1 MGIVKKRGHFINTL
15 KESLIM
21 ALQSIRQNKLR
32 SSLTLLGIAIGVFSV
47 IGVMTAITTLEAS
60 IQSGLNVFG
69 ANTFSFQ
76 KYPAIHLGGHGS
88 WEKFSKRKS
97 ITYDQYDALRERVKT
112 AAFVSAGDDAWGK
125 SIKYGDNQAKRNV
138 SLFAGDE
145 WTTRTYNTT
154 IDEGRN
160 ITHGDVHY
168 GRRVVILGGDAMD
181 QLFPFEYALGKTITI
196 DGIDFKVIGSAE
208 RKGQSFGESQDN
220 YVIIP
225 ISTYLHQFA
234 HQRTSLSITVEA
246 PSPELYDK
254 TLDEAIG
261 IMRTIRK
268 VPPGEENDFE
278 VVSNSQL
285 LDTFGSFTSGV
296 KAFAFVISIIALLVA
311 GIGIM
316 NIMLVSVTE
325 RIKEIGIRKAI
336 GANKRD
342 IITQFLAEAVFL
354 SEIGGIVGVILGV
367 VGGNVVAVLLNI
379 PAVIPMDWVVYGL
392 VVCSLIG
399 IGFGIYP
406 AWRAANLDP
415 IESLRFE

>member
-1 MGIVKKRGHFINTL
+1 
-15 KESLIM
+15 M
-21 ALQSIRQNKLR
+21 AIQSIRQNKLR

-47 IGVMTAITTLEAS
+47 IGVMTAITIMESS

-76 KYPAIHLGGHGS
+76 KFPAIHLGGHGS
-88 WEKFSKRKS
+88 WEKYSKRKS
-97 ITYDQYDALRERVKT
+97 ITYDQYEKLRERVKT
-112 AAFVSAGDDAWGK
+112 AAYVSANDDAWGK
-125 SIKYGDNQAKRNV
+125 NIKNGDNQAKRNTA
-138 SLFAGDE
+138 LYAGDE
-145 WTTRTYNTT
+145 WTIRTYNST
-154 IDEGRN
+154 IDDGRN
-160 ITHGDVHY
+160 ITHDDVHY
-168 GRRVVILGGDAMD
+168 ARRVVILGGDALD
-181 QLFPFEYALGKTITI
+181 QLFPFEYALGNSITI
-196 DGIDFKVIGSAE
+196 DGIKFLVIGTAE
-208 RKGQSFGESQDN
+208 RKGQSFGQSQDN

-225 ISTYLHQFA
+225 ISTYLHHFA
-234 HQRTSLSITVEA
+234 HQRTSLVITIE
-246 PSPELYDK
+246 SPATELYDK
-254 TLDEAIG
+254 TQDEAIG

-278 VVSNSQL
+278 VISNVQL
-285 LDTFGSFTSGV
+285 LETFSSFTSGV
-296 KAFAFVISIIALLVA
+296 KAFAFVISIIALFVA

-325 RIKEIGIRKAI
+325 RTKEIGIRKAI

-367 VGGNVVAVLLNI
+367 VGGNVVAMMMNI
-379 PAVIPMDWVVYGL
+379 QAVIPMDWVVYGL
-392 VVCSLIG
+392 VVCSFIG

>member
-1 MGIVKKRGHFINTL
+1 
-15 KESLIM
+15 
-21 ALQSIRQNKLR
+21 
-32 SSLTLLGIAIGVFSV
+32 
-47 IGVMTAITTLEAS
+47 
-60 IQSGLNVFG
+60 
-69 ANTFSFQ
+69 
-76 KYPAIHLGGHGS
+76 
-88 WEKFSKRKS
+88 
-97 ITYDQYDALRERVKT
+97 
-112 AAFVSAGDDAWGK
+112 
-125 SIKYGDNQAKRNV
+125 
-138 SLFAGDE
+138 
-145 WTTRTYNTT
+145 
-154 IDEGRN
+154 
-160 ITHGDVHY
+160 
-168 GRRVVILGGDAMD
+168 
-181 QLFPFEYALGKTITI
+181 
-196 DGIDFKVIGSAE
+196 
-208 RKGQSFGESQDN
+208 
-220 YVIIP
+220 
-225 ISTYLHQFA
+225 
-234 HQRTSLSITVEA
+234 VEA